1 MQVQK
6 ISNAQN
12 NNQNF
17 KGKID
22 IIPGDLSYLPAKY
35 VRKAYNAMEEQ
46 IKDKPFDLFIRQN
59 HKNRT
64 VTLTV
69 QKEKDALKNT
79 GIRTSAEVSQDAD
92 DYESVSKYLI
102 NEHEEKI
109 KNSPKTFGEKLK
121 GFFKKV
127 EQRFLEAIQD
137 EDEI

>member
-6 ISNAQN
+6 ISNTQN

-17 KGKID
+17 QGKIN
-22 IIPGDLSYLPAKY
+22 IIPGDLSYMPAKY

-59 HKNRT
+59 HKDNT
-64 VTLTV
+64 VILTV
-69 QKEKDALKNT
+69 QKEKDALKNSGLKT
-79 GIRTSAEVSQDAD
+79 MTAISQDAD
-92 DYESVSKYLI
+92 DYESVSKDLI
-102 NEHEEKI
+102 NKHEEKI

-127 EQRFLEAIQD
+127 GQRFLEVIQD